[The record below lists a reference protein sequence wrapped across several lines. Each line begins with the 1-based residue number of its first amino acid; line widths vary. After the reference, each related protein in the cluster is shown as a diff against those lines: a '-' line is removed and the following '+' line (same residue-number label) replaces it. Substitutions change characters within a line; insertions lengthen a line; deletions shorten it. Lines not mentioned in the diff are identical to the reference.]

1 MEKMETEIDFLPVEV
16 DIVSTKLRTWNL
28 KHPGNIFYTEL
39 VHKKVS
45 GIKEIDDQAEIRRV
59 AEEIVAILTIERGGR
74 FIKLKEG
81 DKIPTRCILME
92 RKNCVS
98 KVIHALRT
106 AQSKLETR
114 TTLGDSQPAGKKKKV
129 NVVKLAKKKDK
140 SLTPRSSRA
149 NLSTVFES
157 IVYLAKQGNQ
167 PIHRYALKL
176 ISLVCN
182 QSDPATAHR
191 VLDNPS
197 PEYTLESEP
206 DKERLMRLQ
215 VSDMG
220 WFMLM
225 FSQGLP

>member
-1 MEKMETEIDFLPVEV
+1 METEIDFLPIDV

-28 KHPGNIFYTEL
+28 KHPGNMFYTEL
-39 VHKKVS
+39 VHKKIL
-45 GIKEIDDQAEIRRV
+45 GITESDDQAEFRRV
-59 AEEIVAILTIERGGR
+59 AEEIVHMLTIERGGR
-74 FIKLKEG
+74 FLKLKEG
-81 DKIPTRCILME
+81 DKGPTRCILME
-92 RKNCVS
+92 RKNAIS

-106 AQSKLETR
+106 AQSKLEIR
-114 TTLGDSQPAGKKKKV
+114 TIVGDSQPAGKKKKV
-129 NVVKLAKKKDK
+129 NVVKLAKTRDK
-140 SLTPRSSRA
+140 SLTPRSSRG
-149 NLSTVFES
+149 NPSPVFDS
-157 IVYLAKQGNQ
+157 IEYQAKQGNQ
-167 PIHRYALKL
+167 PIHKYALKL

-220 WFMLM
+220 WFMLT